1 MLNPVHLRTLT
12 AVVDAGSFADAA
24 RRLGYTASAVSQQI
38 AALERAV
45 KMPLFERGAHT
56 ITPTPAAVY
65 LVRRAVD
72 VLSALDA
79 LEEDVRGMSAGRI
92 GRLRLGSFPTAS
104 QRLLPIGLAAYA
116 RSYPSV
122 EILLDEGEPDEL
134 LPLVRA
140 AELDLALVY
149 RYDLAPRAWPE
160 DLEEIPLLEEELL
173 LLLPEHHPL
182 AAAEAVA
189 LADLRRATWVA
200 AREGTAGASCLN
212 RLCAQAGYQP
222 QLDYRS
228 NDYSVIRGFVRSGLG
243 VALVPAL
250 AHQPSEGVVVTR
262 LDGVEARRRVVA
274 VYRPAAANPV
284 VTGAV
289 EVLRQAGARL
299 AGELP
304 GVSAQA

>member
-12 AVVDAGSFADAA
+12 AVLDAGSFADAA

-56 ITPTPAAVY
+56 IRPTPAAVY

-72 VLSALDA
+72 ALSALEA
-79 LEEDVRGMSAGRI
+79 LEEDVRGMAEGRI

-116 RSYPSV
+116 RAYPSV

-134 LPLVRA
+134 IPLVRA
-140 AELDLALVY
+140 GELDLALVY
-149 RYDLAPRAWPE
+149 RYDLVPRAWPR
-160 DLEEIPLLEEELL
+160 DLEETPLLGEDLL
-173 LLLPEHHPL
+173 LLLPERHPL
-182 AAAEAVA
+182 AAAEEVA
-189 LADLRRATWVA
+189 LGDLEHETWVA
-200 AREGTAGASCLN
+200 AREGTAGASCLR
-212 RLCAQAGYQP
+212 RLCAQAGFEP

-228 NDYSVIRGFVRSGLG
+228 NDYGVIHGFVRSGLG

-250 AHQPSEGVVVTR
+250 AHLPGAGVVATR
-262 LDGVEARRRVVA
+262 LGGTAARRHVIA
-274 VYRPAAANPV
+274 VHRPAAVNPA

-289 EVLRQAGARL
+289 RTLRQAAARL
-299 AGELP
+299 AEDLP
-304 GVSAQA
+304 AIAVEA